1 MKQIN
6 VLIVDDHLVVRMGVA
21 AVLRYE
27 SDISIMG
34 EAEDGCQAVA
44 FCQAAAP
51 DVVIMDLRMPI
62 MDGVEA
68 TQRICA
74 ENSSIHVLI
83 LTTFEDSDDIFAAL
97 EAGAHGVLLKNSLQP
112 DLASAIRMI
121 DAGER
126 VVAKEIEQLLACN
139 LPHVEFTE
147 RQLEVLHSVT
157 RGLTNRDIAK
167 QLNISPDG
175 VKAHLSAIFT
185 KLGASGRSEAIA
197 IAMRKHLLKF

>member
-1 MKQIN
+1 MKPIN

-27 SDISIMG
+27 PDICIVG
-34 EAEDGCQAVA
+34 EAEDGDQAIA
-44 FCQAAAP
+44 FCSALHP
-51 DVVIMDLRMPI
+51 DVIIMDLRMPVL
-62 MDGVEA
+62 DGVEA

-74 ENSSIHVLI
+74 EHPSVHVLI
-83 LTTFEDSDDIFAAL
+83 LTTFEDADDIAAAL
-97 EAGAHGVLLKNSLQP
+97 EAGARGVLLKNSSQS
-112 DLASAIRMI
+112 DLARAIRRVY
-121 DAGER
+121 AGER
-126 VVAKEIEQLLACN
+126 VVAKEIEQQLACDV
-139 LPHVEFTE
+139 PHVEFTE

-175 VKAHLSAIFT
+175 VKAHLSAIFN

>member
-1 MKQIN
+1 MKTIN

-27 SDISIMG
+27 PDICIIG
-34 EAEDGCQAVA
+34 EAEDGEQAITVCRA
-44 FCQAAAP
+44 SHP
-51 DVVIMDLRMPI
+51 DVVIMDLRMPVL
-62 MDGVEA
+62 DGVEA

-74 ENSSIHVLI
+74 EHPAIHVLV
-83 LTTFEDSDDIFAAL
+83 LTTFEDADGISAAL
-97 EAGAHGVLLKNSLQP
+97 EAGAHGVLLKNSSQS
-112 DLASAIRMI
+112 DLARAIRRVY
-121 DAGER
+121 AGER
-126 VVAKEIEQLLACN
+126 VVAKEIEQQLTCDM
-139 LPHVEFTE
+139 PHVEFTE

-175 VKAHLSAIFT
+175 VKSHLSAIFN